1 MPEPRAAVLA
11 LAAVPLLAGLAACG
25 GDGTAA
31 IGASS
36 GCDGAPKAAVADVRA
51 AARDDSAVGD
61 RRAGAVEVTGAR
73 VADLPASLREH
84 GAERLLA
91 VAVEAALADDAA
103 TSVPA
108 VRTTA
113 VFALDGDG
121 TVLGP
126 VSDTA
131 RTLFSVADPTESGWA
146 AWAAKASDS
155 DVGEQVRECVG

>member
-1 MPEPRAAVLA
+1 MPEPRAAVLV

-25 GDGTAA
+25 EDGSAA
-31 IGASS
+31 IGATR
-36 GCDGAPKAAVADVRA
+36 GCAGAPKAALADVRA
-51 AARDDSAVGD
+51 AARNDSALGD
-61 RRAGAVEVTGAR
+61 RRVGAVEVTDAR
-73 VADLPASLREH
+73 VADLPTDLREH

-91 VAVEAALADDAA
+91 VAVEATLADDAA

-131 RTLFSVADPTESGWA
+131 RTLFSVAAPADSGWS
-146 AWAAKASDS
+146 AWAAQASDS
-155 DVGEQVRECVG
+155 DVGERVRECVG